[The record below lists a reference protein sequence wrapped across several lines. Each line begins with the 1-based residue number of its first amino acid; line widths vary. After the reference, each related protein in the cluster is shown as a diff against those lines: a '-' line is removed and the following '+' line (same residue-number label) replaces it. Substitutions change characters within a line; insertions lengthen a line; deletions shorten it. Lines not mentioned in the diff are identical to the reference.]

1 MEAEQTRTLRAKMFK
16 PNRKKKELL
25 GRSFKAYQEALEE
38 GVEDS
43 IDTISDAN
51 DLVVQYDLSGYMK
64 NTLKKHIPK
73 VVKNGGEEVSDD
85 NALKITNEG
94 VKLDHQPDNYY
105 EFYVNIPSTWQR
117 GGYWCPIEINPNQE
131 KFYHKLMDEEVRMGE
146 VQVIRKDDE
155 FYVHIV
161 VKYEVEVRNPRE
173 CATTVGLDVGDN
185 TLVAGC
191 SLNGG
196 VEPMRGEIWSGNEC
210 KKLRKEWHTVKKR
223 LQSRGSEKIFDDI
236 GDNIWNRM
244 DDIIHKTTR
253 EVVEYVKQFDEPV
266 IVLEDLKY
274 IRENLGYSKY
284 MNERLHSWA
293 FRKIQEQIEYKAFDE
308 GIPVVYVNPKNTSKE
323 CHHCGEKG
331 VRKGDL
337 FRCKNDDCPITE
349 YHADLS
355 ASISI
360 AKRGRESL
368 LKKTEGDDLTS
379 HGARLT
385 VPQDSTSEA
394 THADEDVSY
403 AS

>member
-1 MEAEQTRTLRAKMFK
+1 MKVEQTRTLRAKLFK
-16 PNRKKKELL
+16 PNARKEELL
-25 GRSFKAYQEALEE
+25 DRAFKTYQQALEE
-38 GVEDS
+38 GVSREM
-43 IDTISDAN
+43 DTMTDAN
-51 DLVVQYDLSGYMK
+51 DLVVQYDLSGYIK
-64 NTLKKHIPK
+64 NALKNHIPK
-73 VVKNGGEEVSDD
+73 VVKNGGEDVSDN

-94 VKLDHQPDNYY
+94 VKLDYQPYNYHK
-105 EFYVNIPSTWQR
+105 FYINLPSTWQR

-131 KFYHKLMDEEVRMGE
+131 KFYHRLLDEEIKLGE
-146 VQVIRKDDE
+146 VQVVKKDNE

-161 VKYEVEVRNPRE
+161 VKYEVEVRNPSE
-173 CATTVGLDVGDN
+173 CTTQVGLDIGDN

-196 VEPMRGEIWSGNEC
+196 VEPRCGEVWSGNEC
-210 KKLRKEWHTVKKR
+210 KQLRKEWHTVKKR
-223 LQSRGSEKIFDDI
+223 LQSRGSEKVLDDV
-236 GDNIWNRM
+236 GDNIWNRI

-253 EVVEYVKQFDEPV
+253 EVVEYVKRFDEPV

-274 IRENLGYSKY
+274 IRENMDYGEY

-293 FRKIQEQIEYKAFDE
+293 FRKIQEQIEYKATDE
-308 GIPVVYVNPKNTSKE
+308 GIPVVYVNPENTSKE
-323 CHHCGEKG
+323 CHHCRQKG
-331 VRKGDL
+331 VRKGNL
-337 FRCKNDDCPITE
+337 FRCTNDDCPITK

-379 HGARLT
+379 HGVRLT
-385 VPQDSTSEA
+385 VPQDSTSEV
-394 THADEDVSY
+394 THTDEEVSY

>member
-1 MEAEQTRTLRAKMFK
+1 MKTEQTRTLKAKLFE
-16 PNRKKKELL
+16 PNRRKIELL
-25 GRSFKAYQEALEE
+25 ESSFEAYQGALEE
-38 GVEDS
+38 GVKEG
-43 IDTISDAN
+43 INTQSDAN
-51 DLVVQYDLSGYMK
+51 DLVIQYRLSGHMK
-64 NTLKKHIPK
+64 NALKRHIPK
-73 VVKNGGEEVSDD
+73 VVKNGGKDVSEN

-94 VKLDHQPDNYY
+94 VNLDYQSDNLHK
-105 EFYVNIPSTWQR
+105 FYVNLPTTWHR
-117 GGYWCPIEINPNQE
+117 GGYWCPIEIDPTQE
-131 KFYHKLMDEEVRMGE
+131 KFYHGLLDGEIDMGE
-146 VQVIRKDDE
+146 VQVVRKDND

-161 VKYEVEVRNPRE
+161 VKYEVEVRDPSE
-173 CATTVGLDVGDN
+173 CTTQVGLDVGDN

-196 VEPMRGEIWSGNEC
+196 VEPMRGKIWSGNEC
-210 KKLRKEWHTVKKR
+210 KQLRKEWHTVKKR
-223 LQSRGSEKIFDDI
+223 LQSRGSEKVLDDV

-244 DDIIHKTTR
+244 DDIVHKTTR
-253 EVVEYVKQFDEPV
+253 EVVEYVMQFDDPV

-274 IRENLGYSKY
+274 IRENMDYGKW

-293 FRKIQEQIEYKAFDE
+293 FRKLQEQIEYKASDE
-308 GIPVVYVNPKNTSKE
+308 SIPVVYVNPKNTSKQ
-323 CHHCGEKG
+323 CHHCGKKG
-331 VRKGDL
+331 SRNGNL
-337 FRCKNDDCPITE
+337 FRCTNDDCSITE

-385 VPQDSTSEA
+385 VPQDSTSED
-394 THADEDVSY
+394 TRTGEEVSY